1 MKVTIKEWLSL
12 SCTDRYMAIYRAY
25 VKNQVKQS
33 EESQKEGN
41 SCKSISLS

>member
-12 SCTDRYMAIYRAY
+12 SCTDRYMAIYHVY

-33 EESQKEGN
+33 EKMYKEGIT
-41 SCKSISLS
+41 CKSISLN